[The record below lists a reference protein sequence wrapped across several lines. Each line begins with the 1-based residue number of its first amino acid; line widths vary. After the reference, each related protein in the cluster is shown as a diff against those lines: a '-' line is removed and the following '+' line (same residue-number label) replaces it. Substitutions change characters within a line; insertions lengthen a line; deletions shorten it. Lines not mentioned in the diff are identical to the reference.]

1 MTKPGKTRILL
12 HKISILAHH
21 MKTGVIAIVSSQL
34 EKLIKVLVFFIV
46 VEEAGERAK
55 GHWKNIY
62 VQGSKTGKQQKPG
75 YSCSKS

>member
-1 MTKPGKTRILL
+1 M

-55 GHWKNIY
+55 VIGKTYMFRAAKRESSKNPDTLAQNDRARS
-62 VQGSKTGKQQKPG
+62 QGKG
-75 YSCSKS
+75 